1 MQKYYTIYDHSK
13 WRVGL
18 VESKNEFAASAPAA
32 DGEAPKSAD
41 KTLLDK
47 IQKDASDAKK
57 EDDSQNNTQTTA

>member
-18 VESKNEFAASAPAA
+18 VESKNEFTTTAAVTDGAP
-32 DGEAPKSAD
+32 PQSAD
-41 KTLLDK
+41 KALLDK

-57 EDDSQNNTQTTA
+57 NDES